1 MKALLEIR
9 DLHVDLGE
17 FSLRGASLAV
27 AEGDYCCLIGDSGSG
42 KSVLLETVIGGFHP
56 QKGQVLLRGKDVTTW
71 TPERRKLGIVYQD
84 FMLFPHLNVFDNIAF
99 GLRQGRRNY
108 SQQKDR
114 VHDIATRVG
123 IETLL
128 HRNIKT
134 LSGGEQQR
142 AALARALIVE
152 PQVLLLDEAF
162 SALDT
167 ASRERLRRLLLQ
179 LVKDLRVTVLHV
191 THDMED
197 VWAMADQV
205 AVLHDGQIL
214 QTGSPEQVFNCPRPG
229 FVAEFLGARNI
240 LEGAVQDCDATG
252 LTKITVGQTI
262 LYCSDAAAVED
273 QILLSVRPEELAVAR
288 QQLPISLRN
297 QIPVKIQR
305 LERRGPLVWVTG
317 QAAGFSLDA
326 AVTVTSAQ
334 EQKLKVGDEAVFAFA
349 ASSLRIIGREE
360 QSLPVDLHTSVV
372 APHTNVADP
381 PLICETETAC

>member
-1 MKALLEIR
+1 MKALLEVR
-9 DLHVDLGE
+9 DLYVDLGE
-17 FSLRGASLAV
+17 FSLRGANLAV
-27 AEGDYCCLIGDSGSG
+27 AEGDYCCLIGDSGAG
-42 KSVLLETVIGGFHP
+42 KSVLLETVIGGFRP
-56 QKGQVLLRGKDVTTW
+56 QSGQVLLRGQDVTTW

-84 FMLFPHLNVFDNIAF
+84 FMLFPHLDVFDNIAF
-99 GLRQGRRNY
+99 GLRRGRKVRP
-108 SQQKDR
+108 QQENQIR
-114 VHDIATRVG
+114 SIAARVG
-123 IETLL
+123 IEALL
-128 HRNIKT
+128 HRNVKT

-142 AALARALIVE
+142 AALARALITH

-162 SALDT
+162 SSLDI
-167 ASRERLRRLLLQ
+167 ASRERMRYLLRE
-179 LVKDLRVTVLHV
+179 LVKDLNVTVLHV

-197 VWAMADQV
+197 VWALADQV
-205 AVLHDGQIL
+205 AVLHDGQVL

-240 LEGAVQDCDATG
+240 LEGAVQGCDVSG

-288 QQLPISLRN
+288 RQLPISLRN
-297 QIPVKIQR
+297 QIPVKIHR
-305 LERRGPLVWVTG
+305 LERRGPLVWVSG

-360 QSLPVDLHTSVV
+360 QPLPADLHTSV
-372 APHTNVADP
+372 ADS
-381 PLICETETAC
+381 PLIFEADAAY